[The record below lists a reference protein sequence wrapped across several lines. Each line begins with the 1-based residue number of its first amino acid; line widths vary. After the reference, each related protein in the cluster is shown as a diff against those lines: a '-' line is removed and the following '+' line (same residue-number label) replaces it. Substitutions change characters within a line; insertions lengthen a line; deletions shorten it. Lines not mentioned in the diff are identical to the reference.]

1 MLARRLAGILPPLT
15 EDEAL
20 EVTAIHSVAGLLSP
34 EVGIISARPFRA
46 PHHTVSAAGLV
57 GGGDRA
63 RPGEVSLAHR
73 GVLFLDELLDFRR
86 DAFEGLRHAFD
97 EGLVT
102 IHGARRHVTF
112 PARTLFVGAMSPCP
126 CGYRGD
132 GSGRCSCSRERMKSY
147 LARAEGPLFDRFD
160 VRVFLPPVDVVEL
173 GGAVSGESSSDV
185 QKRVVTARG
194 VQAERQRRG
203 GAPRINAELTSKE
216 LERFAAL
223 DAIGGNVLAE
233 AVERLCL
240 SAGDCRRALRLARTI
255 ADLGG
260 SDAVRAPHVAEAL
273 HAINLPASIASEA
286 G

>member
-1 MLARRLAGILPPLT
+1 
-15 EDEAL
+15 
-20 EVTAIHSVAGLLSP
+20 
-34 EVGIISARPFRA
+34 
-46 PHHTVSAAGLV
+46 
-57 GGGDRA
+57 
-63 RPGEVSLAHR
+63 
-73 GVLFLDELLDFRR
+73 
-86 DAFEGLRHAFD
+86 
-97 EGLVT
+97 
-102 IHGARRHVTF
+102 
-112 PARTLFVGAMSPCP
+112 
-126 CGYRGD
+126 
-132 GSGRCSCSRERMKSY
+132 
-147 LARAEGPLFDRFD
+147 